1 MIIDIFWK
9 YHHYHCWYRHHH
21 YCHYSDYRGSKIY
34 LCITTSIRI
43 QFRDV
48 YRSLVASKELIYI
61 TGWSVWTGLRLIR
74 RQEEVNMTIISTML
88 SNRSL
93 GALPLRSESAKWSW
107 RWSALWS
114 WPWSP
119 WCSSLWSAWPTL
131 WWGERP
137 SRENLRRVAHS
148 KGGGAVLLV

>member
-1 MIIDIFWK
+1 MSF
-9 YHHYHCWYRHHH
+9 
-21 YCHYSDYRGSKIY
+21 KIY

-74 RQEEVNMTIISTML
+74 RQEEVNLTMVGGIMI

-93 GALPLRSESAKWSW
+93 GALHLRSESAK
-107 RWSALWS
+107 
-114 WPWSP
+114 
-119 WCSSLWSAWPTL
+119 
-131 WWGERP
+131 
-137 SRENLRRVAHS
+137 
-148 KGGGAVLLV
+148 